1 MTKDSLQH
9 EPSISKPT
17 MALGALVVS
26 GVMPIIACSV
36 LDSVSGLWII
46 PVGIAAITALVWS
59 VIK

>member
-1 MTKDSLQH
+1 
-9 EPSISKPT
+9 

-36 LDSVSGLWII
+36 LDSVLGLWII